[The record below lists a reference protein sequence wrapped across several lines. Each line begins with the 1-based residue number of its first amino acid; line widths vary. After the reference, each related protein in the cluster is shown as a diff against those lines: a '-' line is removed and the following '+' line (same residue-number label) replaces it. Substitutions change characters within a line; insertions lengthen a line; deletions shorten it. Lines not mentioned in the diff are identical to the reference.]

1 MKSGLGGFMKQ
12 LISEGFLNK
21 NTKAFRP
28 DKETG
33 KWKGAKTANGSFCTS
48 KPAWSNSIKINNK
61 KHMLEVWAFD
71 NKWGKQV
78 LFFKLF
84 KEKNE
89 ERLEEIM

>member
-1 MKSGLGGFMKQ
+1 MKQ

-33 KWKGAKTANGSFCTS
+33 KWKGAKTTNGAFGTIL
-48 KPAWSNSIKINNK
+48 PAFSNTIKINNK
-61 KHMLEVWAFD
+61 NHKLEVWTFD

-84 KEKNE
+84 KEKDE
-89 ERLEEIM
+89 KRLEETM

>member
-1 MKSGLGGFMKQ
+1 MKQ
-12 LISEGFLNK
+12 LISDGFLNK

-33 KWKGAKTANGSFCTS
+33 KWKGATTQGGNFATILPGWTWK
-48 KPAWSNSIKINNK
+48 IKINNK
-61 KHMLEVWAFD
+61 NHMLEVWAFN

-78 LFFKLF
+78 LFYKLF

-89 ERLEEIM
+89 KSLEEIL

>member
-1 MKSGLGGFMKQ
+1 MKQ

-28 DKETG
+28 DKEPA
-33 KWKGAKTANGSFCTS
+33 KWKGAKTANGSFGTS